1 MQPLYTVISSWHAYF
16 QIKYSSNIRR
26 ESVQMYSVLAD
37 HNKPTN
43 AQNMQRAADPEHGL
57 RKHSIQE

>member
-1 MQPLYTVISSWHAYF
+1 MIPVTYVHVH
-16 QIKYSSNIRR
+16 R

-43 AQNMQRAADPEHGL
+43 AQNMQRANPEHGV
-57 RKHSIQE
+57 RKHLIQEKHATAQS